1 MNPNALAT
9 AGAIISSFAAIVGI
23 NAMSNAIAPLALTL
37 DVPLYRMSAI
47 TSLYLVAQIASLP
60 TLSLWLKNHSPV
72 TVSRYASLI
81 FLFASLLCASAKSFE
96 GLAFARVIQGL
107 ASGIMIAVVPV
118 IIKRYHDDDKHA
130 SLLSYFSVMGAT
142 APILGPVFVGFLNS
156 ETVYLMFLLCAMLS
170 LVGLILLHSPS
181 TPLQKSE
188 GRHYRHSDVVALFSL
203 SLGLGVLIFTLDA
216 GHDHGWLESPLI
228 RVGFYSGAALFLAGV
243 IHQANSQTPVLPIKL
258 LFSPNVGGIILS
270 GGVMGA
276 LIYGFM
282 YLIPYYLTQAL
293 HASPEEILVVVLYT
307 SIPQIA
313 LLPFFPLLRRHLSMS
328 LILMIGG
335 ICVATSIL
343 MLSFITPLFTSDMFL
358 LPQTLRAMGIPLCA
372 MSLSLM
378 LVCNSSHKD
387 IGEASTL
394 YATMRALG
402 GAVSISATTAYT
414 MHRHAFYAQSQF
426 HPDATRSNTINH
438 AWHYAFADS
447 FSSLLVIFS
456 LFALLV
462 TLWKLVDMT
471 KQKAAQFLVSH
482 GFHGRAIKK

>member
-1 MNPNALAT
+1 MNSNTLAT

-60 TLSLWLKNHSPV
+60 TLSLWLKNNSPV

-81 FLFASLLCASAKSFE
+81 FTLASLLCALSKSFE

-107 ASGIMIAVVPV
+107 SSGILIAVVPV
-118 IIKRYHDDDKHA
+118 IIKRYHDDNRHA
-130 SLLSYFSVMGAT
+130 TLLSYFSVMGAT
-142 APILGPVFVGFLNS
+142 APIVGPVFVGFLNS
-156 ETVYLMFLLCAMLS
+156 ETVYLMFVLCAILS
-170 LVGLILLHSPS
+170 FLGLILLHSPS
-181 TPLQKSE
+181 TPLQKNE
-188 GRHYRHSDVVALFSL
+188 DRHYRYSDVVALFSL
-203 SLGLGVLIFTLDA
+203 SLGLGVLIFTLDM
-216 GHDHGWLESPLI
+216 GHDHGWLESSLI
-228 RVGFYSGAALFLAGV
+228 RAGLYSGTVLFFAGV
-243 IHQANSQTPVLPIKL
+243 VHQANSQTPVLPIKL
-258 LFSPNVGGIILS
+258 LFSSRVGVIILS
-270 GGVMGA
+270 GGIMGA

-293 HASPEEILVVVLYT
+293 HASPEEVLVVVLYT
-307 SIPQIA
+307 SIPQLA
-313 LLPFFPLLRRHLSMS
+313 LLPFFPLLRRYLSMF
-328 LILMIGG
+328 LILLIGG
-335 ICVATSIL
+335 VCVAISIL
-343 MLSFITPLFTSDMFL
+343 MLSFITPAFTSDMFF
-358 LPQTLRAMGIPLCA
+358 LPQTLRAIGIPLCA
-372 MSLSLM
+372 MSLTLM
-378 LVCNSSHKD
+378 LVSNSSHEG

-414 MHRHAFYAQSQF
+414 IYKHAFYAQSQF

-456 LFALLV
+456 FFALLV
-462 TLWKLVDMT
+462 ALWKLADVI
-471 KQKAAQFLVSH
+471 KQKTAKSLVNH
-482 GFHGRAIKK
+482 GALGRTLKK